1 MGKEVCSANSAIDIE
16 QDPAVIERRTALFN
30 KYIMPYTNMIFKL
43 CKDYSWNPNNVE
55 ENYSAVMINFYRR
68 IETYDVNRPIKTWIH
83 VCVKRQVWASEKHR
97 QIHNNKDFDNDIEDY
112 KDVLYADDHISSN
125 AMGIENWRD
134 MYNPDIVMV
143 LDELKPRYRDAL
155 LLQEAGYSL
164 KEIAE
169 IEYRKGSLRS
179 PNIDT
184 IKSRLRLARQ
194 HLKDNI
200 AKDGQRIPR

>member
-1 MGKEVCSANSAIDIE
+1 
-16 QDPAVIERRTALFN
+16 
-30 KYIMPYTNMIFKL
+30 
-43 CKDYSWNPNNVE
+43 
-55 ENYSAVMINFYRR
+55 
-68 IETYDVNRPIKTWIH
+68 
-83 VCVKRQVWASEKHR
+83 
-97 QIHNNKDFDNDIEDY
+97 
-112 KDVLYADDHISSN
+112 
-125 AMGIENWRD
+125 MGIENWRD